1 MKKLLH
7 ILCDCTASELAEFAV
22 VVPLLMTVIL
32 GIYSFGRAYNI
43 YSTITRAAQDGARV
57 AVTPVCAY
65 CTSYTCGAAS
75 SQFPCDA
82 TVIDT
87 VSAALAASH
96 LDPTRTA
103 QLVPATSAVACPAPA
118 PAKSCGVATGANGTT
133 VYICRNVL
141 INPSTTPQACG
152 TIVSF
157 KYSYQFLPILF
168 APRISI
174 NIPAQGQML
183 MEY

>member
-1 MKKLLH
+1 MKKLLNF
-7 ILCDCTASELAEFAV
+7 IWDCTAVELAEFAV
-22 VVPLLMTVIL
+22 VVPLLMTIIF

-43 YSTITRAAQDGARV
+43 YSTITRAAQDGARA

-75 SQFPCDA
+75 SPFPCDA
-82 TVIDT
+82 TVVDA

-96 LDPTRTA
+96 LDPMR
-103 QLVPATSAVACPAPA
+103 TSAVPTTPGGACPAPA
-118 PAKSCGVATGANGTT
+118 PATTCGAATGANGTT
-133 VYICRNVL
+133 IYICRNVL
-141 INPSTTPQACG
+141 INPNTSPQACG

-157 KYSYQFLPILF
+157 RYSYQFLPILF
-168 APRISI
+168 APKISI
-174 NIPAQGQML
+174 NIPAQGQMR